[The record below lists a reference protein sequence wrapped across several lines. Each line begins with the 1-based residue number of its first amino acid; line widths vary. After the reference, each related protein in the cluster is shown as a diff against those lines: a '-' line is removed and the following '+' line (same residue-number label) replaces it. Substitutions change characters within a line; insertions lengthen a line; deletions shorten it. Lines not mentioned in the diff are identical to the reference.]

1 MFIKVIRPMIYATLA
16 GAAVLSLPLAWGK
29 PAQDELNAAG
39 IAAGIDEAGQVL
51 ISRIGEKAM
60 DVPLTGWTELE
71 GCKADGPVVLD
82 KSAQGGVY
90 TIARKLVDAS
100 GHACRMTETLKPAD
114 GGIRW
119 EVEIVGAGEPWS
131 VPIHTTL
138 RIPTAGVTCWA
149 PWSDPRLGG
158 KEAPR
163 QSLDKLVNGSI
174 TADADA
180 SWVDPLCDRPLPND
194 TLDYGSS
201 PNNPVPFARNLLCIP
216 LASLLWKE
224 GDAGLSIVLDPRDTI
239 LDMKVKL
246 STGGEVGFR
255 RHCLRISKQRPVRF
269 AANLV
274 AHEADW
280 RGGLRWMTR
289 QYPEYFNPPNPAAD
303 DLAGTTAYSRSSSF
317 QNLDIPKLKKMAFR
331 TNWRASFDFPYMGM
345 FLPPLE
351 ENEVW
356 QGFGGAPNSM
366 AAMNNYARGMRAN
379 GFYVLSYFNVAEFG
393 AKVKWPLPQVS
404 HVDERV
410 LWKDCNAFLAAKLAP
425 AVLYG
430 PYFSWNNCVV
440 LDCGEPAY
448 REFLLEQARRNIE
461 RLPATAGIC
470 IDRLDWLRLYNEHRN
485 DDVSWFKNKPA
496 RSLIVSWKELMD
508 QLGPLMH
515 RADKVIFV
523 NNHTKRLDILRHV
536 DGIFDEFTYEA
547 SPLNTTALLCLRKP
561 ALGWTGKAKHLQ
573 PDPDKFF
580 QKYLHMGVYP
590 MAPFPGNDHSLQP
603 DPQVERYY
611 LDYGPMLDSMRG
623 KKWVLEP
630 HCVEAVGG
638 KAKVN
643 LFEVPGGYVIPVT
656 HGGQAESVEVVVRN
670 VKGLTS
676 KADCTALHPGSEQPA
691 SVRIA
696 QDGGAVR
703 LTVPL
708 KRGCAMAKI
717 NITPENN

>member
-1 MFIKVIRPMIYATLA
+1 MMAGLA
-16 GAAVLSLPLAWGK
+16 ILASSIAWRQS
-29 PAQDELNAAG
+29 ARYELNSAG
-39 IAAGIDEAGQVL
+39 ITARLDESGQML
-51 ISRIGEKAM
+51 ISRIGAKQM
-60 DVPLTGWTELE
+60 DAPLTGWTELE
-71 GCKADGPVVLD
+71 GCKADGPVTLGN
-82 KSAQGGVY
+82 SAHGGGY
-90 TIARKLVDAS
+90 TVARKLVNPS
-100 GHACRMTETLKPAD
+100 GNACLMTETFKPAD

-119 EVEIVGAGEPWS
+119 EVEIVGAGKPWS
-131 VPIHTTL
+131 VPIQSVF
-138 RIPTAGVTCWA
+138 RVPPAGVSFWV
-149 PWSDPRLGG
+149 PWSDPRLSGRD
-158 KEAPR
+158 APK
-163 QSLDKLVNGSI
+163 QNLDKLVNGI
-174 TADADA
+174 VTADADA

-216 LASLLWKE
+216 MASLFWKE
-224 GDAGLSIVLDPRDTI
+224 ADAGLSIVLDPGDTI
-239 LDMKVKL
+239 LDMKLKL
-246 STGGEVGFR
+246 SSCGEVGIR
-255 RHCLRISKQRPVRF
+255 RQYLRISNQHPVRF

-289 QYPEYFNPPNPAAD
+289 RYPEYFNPPNPAAD
-303 DLAGTTAYSRSSSF
+303 DLAGTTAYSRSSSC
-317 QNLDIPKLKKMAFR
+317 QKLDTPKLKKMAFR

-345 FLPPLE
+345 FLPPLGE
-351 ENEVW
+351 SEVW
-356 QGFGGAPNSM
+356 QGFGGAPTSM
-366 AAMNNYARGMRAN
+366 AAMNDYGRGMRDH

-393 AKVKWPLPQVS
+393 AKVKWPLPQAPQVN
-404 HVDERV
+404 ERE
-410 LWKDCNAFLAAKLAP
+410 LWKDCNAYLSARLAP
-425 AVLYG
+425 AILYG
-430 PYFSWNNCVV
+430 PYFSWNGCIV
-440 LDCGEPAY
+440 LDCGEPVY
-448 REFLLEQARRNIE
+448 QEFLLEQARRNIE
-461 RLPATAGIC
+461 KLPATAGIC
-470 IDRLDWLRLYNEHRN
+470 VDRLDWLRLYNERR
-485 DDVSWFKNKPA
+485 DDGVSWFKNKPA
-496 RSLIVSWKELMD
+496 RSLIVSWNRLMGR
-508 QLGPLMH
+508 LGPLMH
-515 RADKVIFV
+515 KAGKVIFV
-523 NNHTKRLDILRHV
+523 NNHTKRLDILRHA

-561 ALGWTGKAKHLQ
+561 ALGWTGKAQHLQ

-590 MAPFPGNDHSLQP
+590 MAPYPGNDHALQP
-603 DPQVERYY
+603 DPNVERYY

-630 HCVEAVGG
+630 HCVEAAGG
-638 KAKVN
+638 LAQVN

-708 KRGCAMAKI
+708 KRGCAMVKI
-717 NITPENN
+717 TIPSVQE